1 MLKNFIIDSEKTIKE
16 AMTKINKNL
25 TGTIFINKN
34 KKIIGV
40 VTDGD
45 IRRFL
50 LSGYNINNKIKI
62 VANKNYISIPQNS
75 AKEVIFSICQKYKNK
90 IKVFP
95 VINKTNEVVDIII
108 GNRLNFIPIYEP
120 FLTGN
125 ENKYLTECLNSNW
138 ISSGGPFVE
147 KFENKFSKIH
157 NNTKALTVSSATTGL
172 HLALMSLGIK
182 KNDEVI
188 VPNLTFAAVI
198 NSVLYANAKP
208 IIVDVDK
215 DKWTID
221 VEDIKK
227 KITKKTKAIIV
238 VHLYGNPCNMNEIIK
253 ICSKYKI
260 FLIEDCAE
268 AIGSR
273 YKKKIV
279 GTFGDC
285 SVFSFFGNKTIT
297 TGEGGM
303 ILFRNPNFY
312 NLAKK
317 LRDHGMSLQ
326 KKYYHDLVGYNYRM
340 TNMQAAIGLAQLEK
354 FDKIISRKIEIFNV
368 YKKFLGKLNYF
379 KFQKNE
385 QKCLNTYWAIAVKIN
400 HKNFKF
406 IECEEFMKNNG
417 IEIRNLFYPL
427 NQQKIY
433 KKYSF
438 KKKYNTDIFCS
449 KAITLPTFPAIKN
462 KEIAY
467 VANTLKKYVKNI
479 SLI

>member
-1 MLKNFIIDSEKTIKE
+1 MLKNFVIDSEKTIKE
-16 AMTKINKNL
+16 AMTQINKNL

-34 KKIIGV
+34 KKLFGV

-50 LSGYNINNKIKI
+50 LSGKNLNNKIKT
-62 VANKNYISIPQNS
+62 VANKNYISIAQNNTKDEIL
-75 AKEVIFSICQKYKNK
+75 ALCQKYKNK

-95 VINKTNEVVDIII
+95 VVNKTNEVVNIII

-120 FLTGN
+120 FLRGN
-125 ENKYLTECLNSNW
+125 EYKYLIECLDSNW

-157 NNTKALTVSSATTGL
+157 NNVKALAVSSATTGL

-208 IIVDVDK
+208 IIVDIDK

-227 KITKKTKAIIV
+227 KITKKTKAIII
-238 VHLYGNPCNMNEIIK
+238 VHLYGNPCNMNEILK
-253 ICSKYKI
+253 ICSKYKV

-268 AIGSR
+268 AIGSK
-273 YKKKIV
+273 YNKKIV

-303 ILFRNPNFY
+303 ILFRNFNHY

-317 LRDHGMSLQ
+317 LRDHGMSLE
-326 KKYYHDLVGYNYRM
+326 KKYYHDIVGYNYRI
-340 TNMQAAIGLAQLEK
+340 TNMQASIGLAQLEN
-354 FDKIISRKIEIFNV
+354 FDKIIKRKIKILKI
-368 YKKFLGKLNYF
+368 YKKFLGSSNYF
-379 KFQKNE
+379 TFQKNE
-385 QKCLNTYWAIAVKIN
+385 QKCLNTYWAVAVKIN

-406 IECEEFMKNNG
+406 TECEEFMKKNG

-433 KKYSF
+433 KKYSLNT
-438 KKKYNTDIFCS
+438 KYNTDIFFN
-449 KAITLPTFPAIKN
+449 KTITLPTFPAIRN
-462 KEIAY
+462 EEIEY
-467 VANTLKKYVKNI
+467 VTSTLKKYVQNI
-479 SLI
+479 